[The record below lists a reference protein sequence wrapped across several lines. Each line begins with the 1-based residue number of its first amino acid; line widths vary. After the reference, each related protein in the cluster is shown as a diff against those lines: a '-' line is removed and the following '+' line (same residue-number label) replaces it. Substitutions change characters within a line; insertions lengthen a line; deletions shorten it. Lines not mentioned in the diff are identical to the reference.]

1 MGLRFLNF
9 VATTDKAM
17 LMARNTK
24 QTIPFAQQQL
34 LEAIAQIKEG
44 GIRDDVLPKLE
55 AVMNQLQ
62 TLATHD
68 HLTGAL
74 NRNTFIERLDNELQ
88 RSKRTGHTFTVAL
101 IGVDRLPEIM
111 EQHGQDVTKRILQV
125 LTAEA
130 GTVLRSLDSF
140 GRVGATEF
148 AIVMPTTWLDQS
160 LVAIKR
166 LKARMQAYTWS
177 DLAPGLE
184 ISFSTGLT
192 PNAPGDVVEKVL
204 SRASDALQKARAQGH
219 DMIVQVDAELPDFDP
234 TADD

>member
-1 MGLRFLNF
+1 MSLRSLNF
-9 VATTDKAM
+9 VATTVKAM
-17 LMARNTK
+17 HMARNTK

-111 EQHGQDVTKRILQV
+111 EQYGQDVTKRILQV
-125 LTAEA
+125 LTNEA
-130 GTVLRSLDSF
+130 GAVLRSLDSF

-166 LKARMQAYTWS
+166 LKARMQAYAWT
-177 DLAPGLE
+177 DLAPGLQ

-192 PNAPGDVVEKVL
+192 PNAPGDAVDKVL
-204 SRASDALQKARAQGH
+204 SRASDALQKARAQGY
-219 DMIVQVDAELPDFDP
+219 DTIVQVDAELPDFDP